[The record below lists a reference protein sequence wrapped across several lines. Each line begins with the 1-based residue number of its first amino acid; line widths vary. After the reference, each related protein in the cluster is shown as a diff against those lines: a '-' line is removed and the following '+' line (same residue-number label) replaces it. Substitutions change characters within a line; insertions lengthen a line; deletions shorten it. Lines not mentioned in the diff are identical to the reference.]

1 MPGHKATPIYMCK
14 YFFTL
19 QTMFYT
25 LTRETSAKEA
35 SCKPRVFA
43 FLKENASM
51 NSTGND
57 TDGRIRQEVEKRNYS
72 GVPGVGF
79 ASDSSILTWLKA
91 DHCQPDYADY
101 TKSGTSVVQSILNVS
116 GTLDAHAD
124 VRKFGGVCE
133 TGWGIHPNVKFLLL
147 FFSFVV
153 QYICIHL

>member
-1 MPGHKATPIYMCK
+1 
-14 YFFTL
+14 
-19 QTMFYT
+19 MFYT
-25 LTRETSAKEA
+25 LTRNTSAKVA

-43 FLKENASM
+43 QLENITDSNTGSM
-51 NSTGND
+51 SEE
-57 TDGRIRQEVEKRNYS
+57 IRQYVERNETS

-79 ASDSSILTWLKA
+79 ASDSNILTWLKA

-101 TKSGTSVVQSILNVS
+101 TEGGISVVQSILNVS

>member
-1 MPGHKATPIYMCK
+1 
-14 YFFTL
+14 
-19 QTMFYT
+19 MFYT

-43 FLKENASM
+43 FLKENAAMS
-51 NSTGND
+51 
-57 TDGRIRQEVEKRNYS
+57 DGRIRQEVEMDETS
-72 GVPGVGF
+72 GVEGVGF
-79 ASDSSILTWLKA
+79 ASDSNILTRLKD

-101 TKSGTSVVQSILNVS
+101 TKGGTSVVQSILVIVN

-133 TGWGIHPNVKFLLL
+133 ITDPTPNPNPTPGWGIHPNVKFLLL